1 MSDANDNP
9 HDALAAGRKA
19 TSTLADIKI
28 HLDRNLSQHDLESID
43 RAIVRAISALDHR
56 SVVSAIKDEDAAHIT
71 GRMALVLA
79 QLEALYVTSEYLMQL
94 AERLRADSSA
104 LTDAVERPGDGDL

>member
-1 MSDANDNP
+1 MSDANEIP
-9 HDALAAGRKA
+9 HEAYAAGRKA

-28 HLDRNLSQHDLESID
+28 HLDRNLSPVDMESLERSLA
-43 RAIVRAISALDHR
+43 RAIATLDHA
-56 SVVSAIKDEDAAHIT
+56 SVTSAIKDEDAAHIT

-94 AERLRADSSA
+94 AERLREDVAN
-104 LTDAVERPGDGDL
+104 LTDACERPHDGDL